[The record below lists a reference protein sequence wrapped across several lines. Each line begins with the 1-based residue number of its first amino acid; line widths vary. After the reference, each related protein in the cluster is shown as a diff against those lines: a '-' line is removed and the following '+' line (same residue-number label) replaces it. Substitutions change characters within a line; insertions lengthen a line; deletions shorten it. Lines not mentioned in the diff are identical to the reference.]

1 VASTL
6 RSTAKSLFEK
16 SLWLRRQLWRSAPV
30 LGRSNIGKAAGVDF
44 SGAPH
49 RLTLLR
55 PGTGALRWRTF
66 QTGSK
71 EDGPAALGT
80 LRTHRESAFTMI
92 EIALCLAIIGFA
104 LVAIIGVLPTG
115 LNVQKENREETI
127 LNQDVVVWMNSIRNG
142 AQGFND
148 LTNYVMGITNYW
160 TKYGPATN
168 IIEGPKQDGYDFR
181 GSDVTSITPKPDCPI
196 TNGYRIIGL
205 LSMPKYLPLNGG
217 GFQSNYVVAY
227 VRALSGSAVE
237 KAPQDNQTV
246 LDSAFSY
253 KMIVENFPYVPS
265 DSNLT
270 NANPSYYQVLTN
282 LQANSHDLRLTFRWP
297 LLPNGNIGNSRATF
311 RLFTGGQLLQKTD
324 SGQPLY
330 FIQSS
335 TY

>member
-1 VASTL
+1 MS
-6 RSTAKSLFEK
+6 
-16 SLWLRRQLWRSAPV
+16 RR
-30 LGRSNIGKAAGVDF
+30 AAG
-44 SGAPH
+44 
-49 RLTLLR
+49 
-55 PGTGALRWRTF
+55 
-66 QTGSK
+66 
-71 EDGPAALGT
+71 
-80 LRTHRESAFTMI
+80 FTMI

-148 LTNYVMGITNYW
+148 LTNYVIAISNTVTRFTVSGTNA
-160 TKYGPATN
+160 TPAT
-168 IIEGPKQDGYDFR
+168 P
-181 GSDVTSITPKPDCPI
+181 SDVWVWTFEKSTLNGANTTPQVPL

-205 LSMPKYLPLNGG
+205 LSTPKYVPTSV
-217 GFQSNYVVAY
+217 GFDSNYVVAA
-227 VRALSGSAVE
+227 VRAMSGSAVE

-253 KMIVENFPYVPS
+253 KMIVENFPYVPFN
-265 DSNLT
+265 SNLT
-270 NANPSYYQVLTN
+270 NGNPSYYQVLTN

-297 LLPNGNIGNSRATF
+297 LLPNGEVGNSRATF